1 MVTHKPTLYVCKT
14 QSSLNPNSN
23 TMRPDKPQYGL
34 SATRDIAQQYSSA
47 SVVSLRFHPRNQK
60 IGVGLKNVITIIWL

>member
-1 MVTHKPTLYVCKT
+1 MLPYW
-14 QSSLNPNSN
+14 
-23 TMRPDKPQYGL
+23 PQYGL

-47 SVVSLRFHPRNQK
+47 SIVSLRFHSRDQK